1 MSTTYNYPNN
11 INNFTVDN
19 PCDKYTYNGITE
31 YGYKD
36 FSLDKDLAREE
47 AKENFITYMVI
58 TFIAMFFGLMFGANI
73 FQLFFMIFPIII
85 VFTMFKYFIC
95 LENNKKVYSSNKQ

>member
-1 MSTTYNYPNN
+1 MKNQWNRKKLKSKRK
-11 INNFTVDN
+11 INATGSQLLAKIN
-19 PCDKYTYNGITE
+19 KI
-31 YGYKD
+31 YKP
-36 FSLDKDLAREE
+36 SATLAREE
-47 AKENFITYMVI
+47 AKESFITYMVI
-58 TFIAMFFGLMFGANI
+58 TFIAMFFGLMLGANI